1 MHDLID
7 LFAGRGTDDTVE
19 PIEPIEPVDPIDL
32 DRGPPAGGM
41 TLRDLVRDP
50 IDVPYVVERPTSR
63 LDSPHT

>member
-1 MHDLID
+1 
-7 LFAGRGTDDTVE
+7 
-19 PIEPIEPVDPIDL
+19 
-32 DRGPPAGGM
+32 M